1 MGARAAASS
10 FRAAFDH
17 SHATLV
23 NWYPGHMATATR
35 KLEEAM
41 RHVDLVL
48 EVRDARV
55 PFSSSPGGRVEEV
68 LRRTDSRVVVLNKSD
83 LACPRT
89 TSAVRDQLR
98 RQGAGS
104 SVSSV
109 HLDARNVQ
117 DIQRL
122 VKMLRAR
129 AKKAQ
134 AAAEF
139 RTFPFRIAVVGVP
152 NTGKS
157 TLLNGLRR
165 SATGRGG
172 RVAKTGD
179 TPGVTKHL
187 SYSRVSDRPPIV
199 VLDTPGIMP
208 PGNLAPEV
216 GLAVA
221 LTGGVAVRRSLR
233 SSAQFAQPEFSVP
246 LSLEKAQRFSA
257 DSFCCVL
264 LDQDKLLDMGLLA
277 DFLLFHLNRQ
287 GAECQEAYCRR
298 YAIREP
304 IDDIVT
310 VLVRCIVPAAALA
323 LVLALLAI
331 RVDDTSLIDASL
343 QRMSK
348 F

>member
-1 MGARAAASS
+1 MGARAAAATR

-17 SHATLV
+17 SRATVV

-55 PFSSSPGGRVEEV
+55 PFSSSPGGRVEEA
-68 LRRTDSRVVVLNKSD
+68 LRHADSRLVVLNKAD

-89 TSAVRDQLR
+89 ASSVRDQLH
-98 RQGAGS
+98 RQDG
-104 SVSSV
+104 VSSV

-117 DIQRL
+117 DIQRF
-122 VKMLRAR
+122 VKTLRGR
-129 AKKAQ
+129 AKRAQ

-172 RVAKTGD
+172 RAAKTGD
-179 TPGVTKHL
+179 TPGITKHL

-221 LTGGVAVRRSLR
+221 LTGGVAVRRGHL
-233 SSAQFAQPEFSVP
+233 SSFAP
-246 LSLEKAQRFSA
+246 LI
-257 DSFCCVL
+257 
-264 LDQDKLLDMGLLA
+264 LLA
-277 DFLLFHLNRQ
+277 
-287 GAECQEAYCRR
+287 
-298 YAIREP
+298 
-304 IDDIVT
+304 
-310 VLVRCIVPAAALA
+310 
-323 LVLALLAI
+323 
-331 RVDDTSLIDASL
+331 
-343 QRMSK
+343 
-348 F
+348 